1 MREDACVRTC
11 QPDYIWSEKLKD
23 LSIADVGSITR
34 IATVMDNVS
43 EHVDITELQVK
54 LKKIDQLQRKIE
66 ELKELLF
73 GLETAKPTEEAEFE
87 EDLYKCET
95 RLDDLERKR
104 RIFVT
109 EKITG
114 LTPSVTLDVSEIKIP
129 EFLELSDPYFYEA
142 KEIHALLNADIFF
155 RIIKDNVYKVNKEL
169 LFRETEFGWI
179 AGGRLQG
186 TNTNN
191 FSCYFLKD
199 NDSVDD
205 TLKLFFELESL
216 GIKDD
221 PCYRK
226 DDQAMN
232 IFKETVQYNNN
243 RYVVE
248 LPFRKHW
255 NELSNNIS
263 VAKQRFQSLWGRL
276 RRDKTLYTQ
285 YKETIQDYLN
295 QGIIEKVND
304 TEINV
309 HKPMYYLPHQA
320 IKKEG
325 RVTTSTRI
333 VFDAA
338 SHQANEL
345 SLNDCLWPGPNLN
358 PNLLDVL
365 INFRLNRVAISSDIR
380 QAFLQ
385 ICLADK
391 HKDFVRFLWTDSN
404 PRIGEK
410 LNLQVYRF
418 NRVIFGVNSS
428 PFLLAATIKYH
439 IEKYNEIHPITV
451 QHLDSFMYVD
461 DWITGQDT
469 REEALFM
476 SRHAKNIMK
485 EAGME
490 MRKWISN
497 DTVLMAQWAAEGFDT
512 HPMDASIRLGTNKTK
527 VLGMAWQTLDD
538 CLTLD
543 TKDNLRIPRLVLDS
557 TNDEVSDLIEIH
569 IFCDASKLA
578 YSAAAYVKVRKQ
590 NEVLVNLI
598 ASKTRV
604 APLKAVTLPRL
615 ELLGALV
622 AARLSSRVQEIVRK
636 KKECKVFHWTDSKI
650 VLFWI
655 KGSSKRWKQFVA
667 NRVQE
672 ISELTDPDSWFHC
685 SGQDNPS
692 DFLSRGLSVDT
703 LISNNKWW
711 TGPAFLRTDELPKT
725 VSECPELNEVDY
737 LPELKSKDSKE
748 HTVLTLNFNQTFFDH
763 LLSRSNKFLT
773 IVRVLSFLYRFLFNI
788 RNPTNKKTG
797 PLTSDE
803 MKEAEIYLMKQVQLS
818 SFYKEIRAMQNGD
831 DICNKSKILN
841 LSPFLDDKGIIRVG
855 GRLKHSRLPYTSKHP
870 ILLPAKSK
878 LTIIIV
884 KYYHEKYFHLGP
896 QHLLYQVRLKYWP
909 IHGRNICRKVVHNCV
924 ICFKFNPKIC
934 SQKMGDLPKERITPE
949 KVFNSTGIDLCGPFF
964 IKNKYQRK
972 GPEIKVYVCI
982 FICLVTKAIH
992 LEIISDLTSQALIAA
1007 LKRFISRRGKCHKIF
1022 SDNGTNMIGANR
1034 EIKALSKLVRDR
1046 EESLFAFF
1054 AEEGIEWSF
1063 IPPRSPNWG
1072 GLWEANIKSLKYHFK
1087 RVAGNSKFSYEEL
1100 LTLITQIEAILN
1112 SRPLT
1117 PLSSDVDD
1125 LEVLTPA
1132 HFLIGRPITAIVE
1145 PSLLQCESNR
1155 LNVWQRITKSVQT
1168 IWKRWSLSYLNSLQQ
1183 RKKWIVNK
1191 ENLKLGD
1198 MVLIREENLPCKWLL
1213 GRVVKI
1219 YMGKDK
1225 KVRVVDIK
1233 TGKGIY
1239 KRSINRLS
1247 ILPIEN

>member
-1 MREDACVRTC
+1 MNRSVENKSCIVCKDKTLHPIFRCKRFLELNPEKRLDLVRLHKLCELCLRKNHKRMQCTSTYVCPCGKKHSRSLCTAAIDDRKKWVIPSAELPVLTNPEDRESNVVDSSTQNTV
-11 QPDYIWSEKLKD
+11 
-23 LSIADVGSITR
+23 LSSTASQHRKNVLISTGSVFLR
-34 IATVMDNVS
+34 NN
-43 EHVDITELQVK
+43 EG
-54 LKKIDQLQRKIE
+54 R
-66 ELKELLF
+66 ELKCPVIFDSASNINIISRKMCDFLGIAIEKINSSVS
-73 GLETAKPTEEAEFE
+73 GLNSLKQNLKGKTNTLISNKSGTFRENVEF
-87 EDLYKCET
+87 
-95 RLDDLERKR
+95 
-104 RIFVT
+104 FVT

-114 LTPSVTLDVSEIKIP
+114 LTPSVT
-129 EFLELSDPYFYEA
+129 
-142 KEIHALLNADIFF
+142 
-155 RIIKDNVYKVNKEL
+155 IIKDNVYKVNKEL

-199 NDSVDD
+199 NDSIDD

-325 RVTTSTRI
+325 RVTTSTHI

-410 LNLQVYRF
+410 LTLQVYRF

-476 SRHAKNIMK
+476 SRHAKNIIK

-497 DTVLMAQWAAEGFDT
+497 DTVLMAQGRLKVST
-512 HPMDASIRLGTNKTK
+512 HILWMHPS
-527 VLGMAWQTLDD
+527 
-538 CLTLD
+538 
-543 TKDNLRIPRLVLDS
+543 DNLRIPRLVLDS
-557 TNDEVSDLIEIH
+557 ANDEVSDLIEIH

-578 YSAAAYVKVRKQ
+578 YGAAAYVKVRKQ

-711 TGPAFLRTDELPKT
+711 TDPAFLRTDELPKT

-748 HTVLTLNFNQTFFDH
+748 YTVLTLNFNQTFFDH

-855 GRLKHSRLPYTSKHP
+855 GRLKHSRLPYSSKHP
-870 ILLPAKSK
+870 ILLPAKS
-878 LTIIIV
+878 
-884 KYYHEKYFHLGP
+884 
-896 QHLLYQVRLKYWP
+896 
-909 IHGRNICRKVVHNCV
+909 
-924 ICFKFNPKIC
+924 
-934 SQKMGDLPKERITPE
+934 
-949 KVFNSTGIDLCGPFF
+949 
-964 IKNKYQRK
+964 
-972 GPEIKVYVCI
+972 
-982 FICLVTKAIH
+982 
-992 LEIISDLTSQALIAA
+992 
-1007 LKRFISRRGKCHKIF
+1007 
-1022 SDNGTNMIGANR
+1022 ANR

-1054 AEEGIEWSF
+1054 AKEGIEWSF

-1198 MVLIREENLPCKWLL
+1198 MVLIREENLPPCKWLL

>member
-1 MREDACVRTC
+1 MD
-11 QPDYIWSEKLKD
+11 ILKLNKAKTS
-23 LSIADVGSITR
+23 LKGSITR
-34 IATVMDNVS
+34 IATFMDNVS
-43 EHVDITELQVK
+43 EHVDITELEVK

-73 GLETAKPTEEAEFE
+73 GLETANPTEEAEFE

-95 RLDDLERKR
+95 RLDDLEVRVKKLINSINVSLSVTAVEKNRYENGTFAQTKIPPIILPTFSGKYEQFSNFKSQFDDLIATSEQLTQSQKLYYLNSCLSNEVKEFASTFDTFSSLYEALESRYDSKRLIVDIHVQQILNFKKIELLTNPEDRESNVVDSSTQNTVLSSTASQHRKNVLISTGSVFLR
-104 RIFVT
+104 NNEGRELKCPVIFDSASNINIISRKMCDFLGIAIEKINSSVSGLNSLKQNLKGKTNTLISNKSGTFRENVEFFVT

-325 RVTTSTRI
+325 RVTISTRI

-365 INFRLNRVAISSDIR
+365 INFRLNQVAISSDIR

-410 LNLQVYRF
+410 LTLQVYRF

-461 DWITGQDT
+461 D
-469 REEALFM
+469 
-476 SRHAKNIMK
+476 
-485 EAGME
+485 
-490 MRKWISN
+490 
-497 DTVLMAQWAAEGFDT
+497 
-512 HPMDASIRLGTNKTK
+512 
-527 VLGMAWQTLDD
+527 
-538 CLTLD
+538 
-543 TKDNLRIPRLVLDS
+543 
-557 TNDEVSDLIEIH
+557 
-569 IFCDASKLA
+569 
-578 YSAAAYVKVRKQ
+578 
-590 NEVLVNLI
+590 
-598 ASKTRV
+598 
-604 APLKAVTLPRL
+604 
-615 ELLGALV
+615 
-622 AARLSSRVQEIVRK
+622 
-636 KKECKVFHWTDSKI
+636 
-650 VLFWI
+650 
-655 KGSSKRWKQFVA
+655 
-667 NRVQE
+667 
-672 ISELTDPDSWFHC
+672 
-685 SGQDNPS
+685 
-692 DFLSRGLSVDT
+692 
-703 LISNNKWW
+703 
-711 TGPAFLRTDELPKT
+711 
-725 VSECPELNEVDY
+725 
-737 LPELKSKDSKE
+737 
-748 HTVLTLNFNQTFFDH
+748 
-763 LLSRSNKFLT
+763 
-773 IVRVLSFLYRFLFNI
+773 
-788 RNPTNKKTG
+788 
-797 PLTSDE
+797 
-803 MKEAEIYLMKQVQLS
+803 
-818 SFYKEIRAMQNGD
+818 
-831 DICNKSKILN
+831 
-841 LSPFLDDKGIIRVG
+841 
-855 GRLKHSRLPYTSKHP
+855 
-870 ILLPAKSK
+870 
-878 LTIIIV
+878 
-884 KYYHEKYFHLGP
+884 
-896 QHLLYQVRLKYWP
+896 
-909 IHGRNICRKVVHNCV
+909 
-924 ICFKFNPKIC
+924 
-934 SQKMGDLPKERITPE
+934 
-949 KVFNSTGIDLCGPFF
+949 
-964 IKNKYQRK
+964 
-972 GPEIKVYVCI
+972 
-982 FICLVTKAIH
+982 
-992 LEIISDLTSQALIAA
+992 
-1007 LKRFISRRGKCHKIF
+1007 
-1022 SDNGTNMIGANR
+1022 
-1034 EIKALSKLVRDR
+1034 
-1046 EESLFAFF
+1046 
-1054 AEEGIEWSF
+1054 
-1063 IPPRSPNWG
+1063 
-1072 GLWEANIKSLKYHFK
+1072 
-1087 RVAGNSKFSYEEL
+1087 
-1100 LTLITQIEAILN
+1100 
-1112 SRPLT
+1112 
-1117 PLSSDVDD
+1117 
-1125 LEVLTPA
+1125 
-1132 HFLIGRPITAIVE
+1132 
-1145 PSLLQCESNR
+1145 
-1155 LNVWQRITKSVQT
+1155 
-1168 IWKRWSLSYLNSLQQ
+1168 
-1183 RKKWIVNK
+1183 
-1191 ENLKLGD
+1191 
-1198 MVLIREENLPCKWLL
+1198 
-1213 GRVVKI
+1213 
-1219 YMGKDK
+1219 
-1225 KVRVVDIK
+1225 
-1233 TGKGIY
+1233 
-1239 KRSINRLS
+1239 
-1247 ILPIEN
+1247 

>member
-1 MREDACVRTC
+1 
-11 QPDYIWSEKLKD
+11 
-23 LSIADVGSITR
+23 
-34 IATVMDNVS
+34 
-43 EHVDITELQVK
+43 
-54 LKKIDQLQRKIE
+54 
-66 ELKELLF
+66 
-73 GLETAKPTEEAEFE
+73 
-87 EDLYKCET
+87 
-95 RLDDLERKR
+95 
-104 RIFVT
+104 
-109 EKITG
+109 
-114 LTPSVTLDVSEIKIP
+114 
-129 EFLELSDPYFYEA
+129 
-142 KEIHALLNADIFF
+142 
-155 RIIKDNVYKVNKEL
+155 
-169 LFRETEFGWI
+169 
-179 AGGRLQG
+179 
-186 TNTNN
+186 
-191 FSCYFLKD
+191 
-199 NDSVDD
+199 
-205 TLKLFFELESL
+205 
-216 GIKDD
+216 
-221 PCYRK
+221 
-226 DDQAMN
+226 
-232 IFKETVQYNNN
+232 
-243 RYVVE
+243 
-248 LPFRKHW
+248 
-255 NELSNNIS
+255 
-263 VAKQRFQSLWGRL
+263 
-276 RRDKTLYTQ
+276 
-285 YKETIQDYLN
+285 
-295 QGIIEKVND
+295 
-304 TEINV
+304 
-309 HKPMYYLPHQA
+309 
-320 IKKEG
+320 
-325 RVTTSTRI
+325 
-333 VFDAA
+333 
-338 SHQANEL
+338 
-345 SLNDCLWPGPNLN
+345 
-358 PNLLDVL
+358 
-365 INFRLNRVAISSDIR
+365 
-380 QAFLQ
+380 
-385 ICLADK
+385 
-391 HKDFVRFLWTDSN
+391 
-404 PRIGEK
+404 
-410 LNLQVYRF
+410 
-418 NRVIFGVNSS
+418 
-428 PFLLAATIKYH
+428 
-439 IEKYNEIHPITV
+439 
-451 QHLDSFMYVD
+451 MYVD

-578 YSAAAYVKVRKQ
+578 YGAAAYVK
-590 NEVLVNLI
+590 
-598 ASKTRV
+598 
-604 APLKAVTLPRL
+604 
-615 ELLGALV
+615 LLGALV

-855 GRLKHSRLPYTSKHP
+855 GRLKHSRLPYSSKHP

-934 SQKMGDLPKERITPE
+934 SQKMGDLPKQRITPD

-1125 LEVLTPA
+1125 LEVLTPG

-1145 PSLLQCESNR
+1145 PSLFQCESNR

-1198 MVLIREENLPCKWLL
+1198 MVFNREENLPPCKWLL

>member
-1 MREDACVRTC
+1 MF
-11 QPDYIWSEKLKD
+11 
-23 LSIADVGSITR
+23 
-34 IATVMDNVS
+34 
-43 EHVDITELQVK
+43 
-54 LKKIDQLQRKIE
+54 KK
-66 ELKELLF
+66 
-73 GLETAKPTEEAEFE
+73 T
-87 EDLYKCET
+87 
-95 RLDDLERKR
+95 
-104 RIFVT
+104 
-109 EKITG
+109 
-114 LTPSVTLDVSEIKIP
+114 
-129 EFLELSDPYFYEA
+129 
-142 KEIHALLNADIFF
+142 NA
-155 RIIKDNVYKVNKEL
+155 
-169 LFRETEFGWI
+169 
-179 AGGRLQG
+179 
-186 TNTNN
+186 
-191 FSCYFLKD
+191 
-199 NDSVDD
+199 
-205 TLKLFFELESL
+205 
-216 GIKDD
+216 
-221 PCYRK
+221 
-226 DDQAMN
+226 
-232 IFKETVQYNNN
+232 
-243 RYVVE
+243 
-248 LPFRKHW
+248 
-255 NELSNNIS
+255 
-263 VAKQRFQSLWGRL
+263 
-276 RRDKTLYTQ
+276 
-285 YKETIQDYLN
+285 
-295 QGIIEKVND
+295 
-304 TEINV
+304 
-309 HKPMYYLPHQA
+309 
-320 IKKEG
+320 
-325 RVTTSTRI
+325 
-333 VFDAA
+333 
-338 SHQANEL
+338 
-345 SLNDCLWPGPNLN
+345 
-358 PNLLDVL
+358 
-365 INFRLNRVAISSDIR
+365 
-380 QAFLQ
+380 
-385 ICLADK
+385 
-391 HKDFVRFLWTDSN
+391 
-404 PRIGEK
+404 
-410 LNLQVYRF
+410 
-418 NRVIFGVNSS
+418 
-428 PFLLAATIKYH
+428 
-439 IEKYNEIHPITV
+439 
-451 QHLDSFMYVD
+451 
-461 DWITGQDT
+461 
-469 REEALFM
+469 
-476 SRHAKNIMK
+476 
-485 EAGME
+485 
-490 MRKWISN
+490 
-497 DTVLMAQWAAEGFDT
+497 
-512 HPMDASIRLGTNKTK
+512 
-527 VLGMAWQTLDD
+527 
-538 CLTLD
+538 LTLD
-543 TKDNLRIPRLVLDS
+543 TQLTDVSKSKSGLR
-557 TNDEVSDLIEIH
+557 
-569 IFCDASKLA
+569 FAKL
-578 YSAAAYVKVRKQ
+578 
-590 NEVLVNLI
+590 
-598 ASKTRV
+598 
-604 APLKAVTLPRL
+604 
-615 ELLGALV
+615 ALV

-855 GRLKHSRLPYTSKHP
+855 GRLKHSRLPYSSKHP

-934 SQKMGDLPKERITPE
+934 SQKMGDLPKERITPD

-972 GPEIKVYVCI
+972 GPEIKIYVCI

-1198 MVLIREENLPCKWLL
+1198 MVLIREENLPPCKWLL
-1213 GRVVKI
+1213 GRVLKYTWGKI
-1219 YMGKDK
+1219 RK
-1225 KVRVVDIK
+1225 
-1233 TGKGIY
+1233 
-1239 KRSINRLS
+1239 LE
-1247 ILPIEN
+1247 L

>member
-1 MREDACVRTC
+1 MQKKV
-11 QPDYIWSEKLKD
+11 S
-23 LSIADVGSITR
+23 R
-34 IATVMDNVS
+34 I
-43 EHVDITELQVK
+43 EP
-54 LKKIDQLQRKIE
+54 RK
-66 ELKELLF
+66 
-73 GLETAKPTEEAEFE
+73 
-87 EDLYKCET
+87 
-95 RLDDLERKR
+95 RLDLVRLHKLCELCLRKNHKR
-104 RIFVT
+104 MQCT
-109 EKITG
+109 ST
-114 LTPSVTLDVSEIKIP
+114 
-129 EFLELSDPYFYEA
+129 
-142 KEIHALLNADIFF
+142 
-155 RIIKDNVYKVNKEL
+155 
-169 LFRETEFGWI
+169 ETEFGWI

-205 TLKLFFELESL
+205 ALKLFFELESL

-295 QGIIEKVND
+295 QGIIERVND

-410 LNLQVYRF
+410 LTLQVYRF

-497 DTVLMAQWAAEGFDT
+497 DTVLMAQWEAEGFDT

-543 TKDNLRIPRLVLDS
+543 TK
-557 TNDEVSDLIEIH
+557 
-569 IFCDASKLA
+569 
-578 YSAAAYVKVRKQ
+578 
-590 NEVLVNLI
+590 
-598 ASKTRV
+598 
-604 APLKAVTLPRL
+604 
-615 ELLGALV
+615 V

-725 VSECPELNEVDY
+725 VSECPKLNEVDY

-763 LLSRSNKFLT
+763 LLSRSNKFLI

-788 RNPTNKKTG
+788 RNQ
-797 PLTSDE
+797 LT
-803 MKEAEIYLMKQVQLS
+803 
-818 SFYKEIRAMQNGD
+818 
-831 DICNKSKILN
+831 
-841 LSPFLDDKGIIRVG
+841 
-855 GRLKHSRLPYTSKHP
+855 
-870 ILLPAKSK
+870 
-878 LTIIIV
+878 
-884 KYYHEKYFHLGP
+884 
-896 QHLLYQVRLKYWP
+896 
-909 IHGRNICRKVVHNCV
+909 RKR
-924 ICFKFNPKIC
+924 
-934 SQKMGDLPKERITPE
+934 DL
-949 KVFNSTGIDLCGPFF
+949 
-964 IKNKYQRK
+964 
-972 GPEIKVYVCI
+972 
-982 FICLVTKAIH
+982 
-992 LEIISDLTSQALIAA
+992 
-1007 LKRFISRRGKCHKIF
+1007 
-1022 SDNGTNMIGANR
+1022 
-1034 EIKALSKLVRDR
+1034 
-1046 EESLFAFF
+1046 
-1054 AEEGIEWSF
+1054 
-1063 IPPRSPNWG
+1063 
-1072 GLWEANIKSLKYHFK
+1072 
-1087 RVAGNSKFSYEEL
+1087 
-1100 LTLITQIEAILN
+1100 
-1112 SRPLT
+1112 
-1117 PLSSDVDD
+1117 
-1125 LEVLTPA
+1125 
-1132 HFLIGRPITAIVE
+1132 
-1145 PSLLQCESNR
+1145 LLQMR
-1155 LNVWQRITKSVQT
+1155 
-1168 IWKRWSLSYLNSLQQ
+1168 
-1183 RKKWIVNK
+1183 
-1191 ENLKLGD
+1191 
-1198 MVLIREENLPCKWLL
+1198 
-1213 GRVVKI
+1213 
-1219 YMGKDK
+1219 
-1225 KVRVVDIK
+1225 
-1233 TGKGIY
+1233 
-1239 KRSINRLS
+1239 
-1247 ILPIEN
+1247 

>member
-23 LSIADVGSITR
+23 WGKGFFGSKRTKKPLPFFLITLPRNAHNSKIFDLTHLSYLQVRVEGYLVRGITQCFNCNNFYHTAANCHMQPR
-34 IATVMDNVS
+34 CLKCGKNHATRNCLIKERQENPFCINCQDYGHSACYTKCPKFPQPKKEPLS
-43 EHVDITELQVK
+43 ETPRKSEISPLNGLKREFPSLTLLAAKSPIRFLSMTKRRFPHGFLSQDSNNTSDLTQPEVK

-95 RLDDLERKR
+95 RLDDLE
-104 RIFVT
+104 
-109 EKITG
+109 
-114 LTPSVTLDVSEIKIP
+114 
-129 EFLELSDPYFYEA
+129 
-142 KEIHALLNADIFF
+142 
-155 RIIKDNVYKVNKEL
+155 
-169 LFRETEFGWI
+169 
-179 AGGRLQG
+179 
-186 TNTNN
+186 
-191 FSCYFLKD
+191 
-199 NDSVDD
+199 
-205 TLKLFFELESL
+205 
-216 GIKDD
+216 
-221 PCYRK
+221 
-226 DDQAMN
+226 
-232 IFKETVQYNNN
+232 
-243 RYVVE
+243 
-248 LPFRKHW
+248 
-255 NELSNNIS
+255 
-263 VAKQRFQSLWGRL
+263 
-276 RRDKTLYTQ
+276 
-285 YKETIQDYLN
+285 
-295 QGIIEKVND
+295 
-304 TEINV
+304 
-309 HKPMYYLPHQA
+309 
-320 IKKEG
+320 EG

-410 LNLQVYRF
+410 LTLQVYRF

-497 DTVLMAQWAAEGFDT
+497 DSVLMAQWAAEGFDT

-543 TKDNLRIPRLVLDS
+543 TKELWIKKITWDEILPPKLKEEWLIWCKELPLLDNLRIPRLVLDS

-578 YSAAAYVKVRKQ
+578 YGAAAYVKVRKQ

-598 ASKTRV
+598 TSKTRV

-855 GRLKHSRLPYTSKHP
+855 GRLKHSRLPYSSKHP

-934 SQKMGDLPKERITPE
+934 SQKMGDLPKERITPG

-1155 LNVWQRITKSVQT
+1155 LNVWQRIIKSVQT

-1198 MVLIREENLPCKWLL
+1198 MVLIREENLPPCKWLL

-1233 TGKGIY
+1233 TGKSIY

>member
-1 MREDACVRTC
+1 
-11 QPDYIWSEKLKD
+11 
-23 LSIADVGSITR
+23 
-34 IATVMDNVS
+34 
-43 EHVDITELQVK
+43 
-54 LKKIDQLQRKIE
+54 
-66 ELKELLF
+66 
-73 GLETAKPTEEAEFE
+73 
-87 EDLYKCET
+87 
-95 RLDDLERKR
+95 
-104 RIFVT
+104 
-109 EKITG
+109 
-114 LTPSVTLDVSEIKIP
+114 
-129 EFLELSDPYFYEA
+129 
-142 KEIHALLNADIFF
+142 
-155 RIIKDNVYKVNKEL
+155 
-169 LFRETEFGWI
+169 
-179 AGGRLQG
+179 
-186 TNTNN
+186 
-191 FSCYFLKD
+191 
-199 NDSVDD
+199 
-205 TLKLFFELESL
+205 
-216 GIKDD
+216 
-221 PCYRK
+221 
-226 DDQAMN
+226 
-232 IFKETVQYNNN
+232 
-243 RYVVE
+243 
-248 LPFRKHW
+248 
-255 NELSNNIS
+255 
-263 VAKQRFQSLWGRL
+263 
-276 RRDKTLYTQ
+276 
-285 YKETIQDYLN
+285 
-295 QGIIEKVND
+295 
-304 TEINV
+304 
-309 HKPMYYLPHQA
+309 
-320 IKKEG
+320 
-325 RVTTSTRI
+325 
-333 VFDAA
+333 
-338 SHQANEL
+338 
-345 SLNDCLWPGPNLN
+345 
-358 PNLLDVL
+358 
-365 INFRLNRVAISSDIR
+365 
-380 QAFLQ
+380 
-385 ICLADK
+385 
-391 HKDFVRFLWTDSN
+391 
-404 PRIGEK
+404 
-410 LNLQVYRF
+410 
-418 NRVIFGVNSS
+418 
-428 PFLLAATIKYH
+428 
-439 IEKYNEIHPITV
+439 
-451 QHLDSFMYVD
+451 MYVD

-476 SRHAKNIMK
+476 SRHAKNIME
-485 EAGME
+485 EAGMK

-512 HPMDASIRLGTNKTK
+512 HPMNASIRLGTNKTK

-578 YSAAAYVKVRKQ
+578 YGAAAYVKVRKQ

-598 ASKTRV
+598 TSKTRV

-636 KKECKVFHWTDSKI
+636 KKSAK
-650 VLFWI
+650 
-655 KGSSKRWKQFVA
+655 
-667 NRVQE
+667 VQE
-672 ISELTDPDSWFHC
+672 ISKLTDPDSWFHC

-725 VSECPELNEVDY
+725 VSECPELNEVNY

-763 LLSRSNKFLT
+763 LLSLSNRFLT

-803 MKEAEIYLMKQVQLS
+803 MEEAEIYLMKQVQLS

-841 LSPFLDDKGIIRVG
+841 LSPFLDDKGIIRIG
-855 GRLKHSRLPYTSKHP
+855 GRLKHSRLPYSSKHP
-870 ILLPAKSK
+870 ILLPAKS
-878 LTIIIV
+878 
-884 KYYHEKYFHLGP
+884 
-896 QHLLYQVRLKYWP
+896 
-909 IHGRNICRKVVHNCV
+909 
-924 ICFKFNPKIC
+924 
-934 SQKMGDLPKERITPE
+934 
-949 KVFNSTGIDLCGPFF
+949 
-964 IKNKYQRK
+964 
-972 GPEIKVYVCI
+972 
-982 FICLVTKAIH
+982 
-992 LEIISDLTSQALIAA
+992 
-1007 LKRFISRRGKCHKIF
+1007 
-1022 SDNGTNMIGANR
+1022 ANR

-1132 HFLIGRPITAIVE
+1132 HFLIGRPITALVE
-1145 PSLLQCESNR
+1145 PTLLQCESNR

-1198 MVLIREENLPCKWLL
+1198 MVLIREENLPPCKWLL

-1233 TGKGIY
+1233 TGKGVFI
-1239 KRSINRLS
+1239 KGLS
-1247 ILPIEN
+1247 IG